1 MQRIE
6 KKLGFK
12 KKGKMKAIID
22 GFIGICIDDD
32 AMYRALL
39 FSFGIFFFVAL
50 LFPVT
55 LYEQLAVF
63 TLSLLFLFA
72 ETVNTSI
79 EYTVDRV
86 GPEFHPLSMRAK
98 DSAAAASFI
107 VGFLLGVVS
116 LVICYQSLDR

>member
-1 MQRIE
+1 MKKIDR
-6 KKLGFK
+6 KLGFK
-12 KKGKMKAIID
+12 KKGKIRAIVD
-22 GFIGICIDDD
+22 GFIGMCIDDD

-55 LYEQLAVF
+55 FYEQVAVF
-63 TLSLLFLFA
+63 SLSMLFLFA
-72 ETVNTSI
+72 ETVNTAI

-107 VGFLLGVVS
+107 VWFLLVIVVVC
-116 LVICYQSLDR
+116 LCYNSMAK

>member
-1 MQRIE
+1 MKRIE
-6 KKLGFK
+6 QNFKFK
-12 KKGKMKAIID
+12 KKGKIRAIMD

-39 FSFGIFFFVAL
+39 FSFGTFFFVAL

-55 LYEQLAVF
+55 LHEQLAVF
-63 TLSLLFLFA
+63 TLAMLFLFA

-86 GPEFHPLSMRAK
+86 GQEFHPFSMRAK

-107 VGFLLGVVS
+107 VGFVFAVVS
-116 LVICYQSLDR
+116 VVICVNSLKR